1 MDVDELYAEVSKY
14 LEETDPSID
23 GDRLYSN
30 YERATSIIVRLQSIK
45 NDIAYLEMFGK
56 ADATLKKFRT
66 TILEDT
72 IRTFEKVA
80 AYESRKISAKQVEI
94 QLDRER

>member
-1 MDVDELYAEVSKY
+1 MDVDELYVEVSTY
-14 LEETDPSID
+14 LKETDVSID

-30 YERATSIIVRLQSIK
+30 YERVTAIMVRLQEIK
-45 NDIAYLEMFGK
+45 NDIAYLELMGR
-56 ADATLKKFRT
+56 ASTELKKFRT

-80 AYESRKISAKQVEI
+80 AYESRKISAKAIEI
-94 QLDRER
+94 QLDKG

>member
-1 MDVDELYAEVSKY
+1 MDVDELYVEVSTY
-14 LEETDPSID
+14 LKETDVSID

-30 YERATSIIVRLQSIK
+30 YERVTAIMVRLQELK
-45 NDIAYLEMFGK
+45 NDIAYLELMGR
-56 ADATLKKFRT
+56 AGTELKKFRT

-80 AYESRKISAKQVEI
+80 VYESRKISAKAIEI
-94 QLDRER
+94 QLDKG

>member
-1 MDVDELYAEVSKY
+1 MDVDELFIELSTY
-14 LEETDPSID
+14 LKETDVNID

-30 YERATSIIVRLQSIK
+30 YQRVTAIMIRLQEIK
-45 NDIAYLEMFGK
+45 NEIAYLELHGQ
-56 ADATLKKFRT
+56 AGSDLKKFRT

-80 AYESRKISAKQVEI
+80 AYESRKISAKQVEV

>member
-1 MDVDELYAEVSKY
+1 MDVDELYVEVSTY
-14 LEETDPSID
+14 LKETDVSID

-30 YERATSIIVRLQSIK
+30 YERVTAIMVRLQEIK
-45 NDIAYLEMFGK
+45 NDISYLELMGR
-56 ADATLKKFRT
+56 AGMDLKKFRT

-80 AYESRKISAKQVEI
+80 AYESRKISAKAIEL
-94 QLDRER
+94 QLDKG

>member
-1 MDVDELYAEVSKY
+1 MDVDELYVEVSTY
-14 LEETDPSID
+14 LRETDVSAD

-30 YERATSIIVRLQSIK
+30 YERVTAIMVRLQEIK
-45 NDIAYLEMFGK
+45 NDISYLELMGK
-56 ADATLKKFRT
+56 AGIELKKFRT

-80 AYESRKISAKQVEI
+80 AYESRKISAKAIEL
-94 QLDRER
+94 QLDKG

>member
-1 MDVDELYAEVSKY
+1 MDVDELFAEVSGY
-14 LEETDPSID
+14 LSDTNVDID

-30 YERATSIIVRLQSIK
+30 YQRATQIIVRLQAIK
-45 NDIAYLEMFGK
+45 NDIAYLELHGQ
-56 ADATLKKFRT
+56 ATSDLKKFRT

-80 AYESRKISAKQVEI
+80 AYESRKISALQVEA
-94 QLDRER
+94 QLERDR

>member
-1 MDVDELYAEVSKY
+1 VDVDDLYVEVSTY
-14 LEETDPSID
+14 LQETDVNID

-30 YERATSIIVRLQSIK
+30 YQRVTAIMIRLQEIK
-45 NDIAYLEMFGK
+45 NEIAYLELHGQ
-56 ADATLKKFRT
+56 AGSDLKKFRT

-80 AYESRKISAKQVEI
+80 NYESRKISARQIEV
-94 QLDRER
+94 QLDKDR